1 MLTIR
6 WCTPELPSLPVLDI
20 VHIHYLSILRKDG
33 HSVALCQIKGQ
44 AACSK
49 SRTLMLAMLSAQ
61 NVPSARGLVYQ

>member
-20 VHIHYLSILRKDG
+20 VHIHYLSILRKDS

-49 SRTLMLAMLSAQ
+49 SRTLMLAMLSAE